1 MKIFVYDCNGGV
13 MTKKIIIIGGGIAG
27 VSAGV
32 YACLS
37 GYEVDI
43 YEKNSIIGGECT
55 GWNRKGLH
63 IDNCIHW
70 LTGTRKDTE
79 LYEVWCK
86 VGALSEDTEYVN
98 GDAFYSSV
106 SNGVKVTLWSDLER
120 TKTELLT
127 ISPEDRDE
135 IEKFIRY
142 VEYSKQCLFP
152 ANKPMDLW
160 TIKDYIKIGMAMKD
174 FGPISKEFRK
184 VSLEEYAGRFKHPAI
199 QKLMCDYLPNEY
211 CAYSFFVSYATG
223 VDGNG
228 NIPMGASLQMSL
240 RMANRCKELGGNI
253 HVDQIV
259 KSINVEKGKVVGIT
273 LGDNTRVKADYV
285 ISAVDTHTLF
295 NKLIDN
301 RYLPKSLKRAYESPE
316 KYPTISG
323 FQVAFGIPFDGRKQ
337 DETVFI
343 DIEPLKAGNTFIDR
357 MYVKI
362 YGYDEIYIK
371 DGKCVMQTCLT
382 QSDADYEYWKSLP
395 KRDYE
400 ENKKNLVAE
409 IMKRICNQFPAYE
422 DNIEYL
428 DAWTPLTYERYC
440 NAYHGSYMSFITTPQ
455 GKQIQLN
462 GRIKGIKNLYLA
474 GQWVNSPG
482 GLPVAVSSGKFAVQR
497 ILKSEKRD
505 ISI

>member
-1 MKIFVYDCNGGV
+1 
-13 MTKKIIIIGGGIAG
+13 
-27 VSAGV
+27 
-32 YACLS
+32 
-37 GYEVDI
+37 
-43 YEKNSIIGGECT
+43 
-55 GWNRKGLH
+55 
-63 IDNCIHW
+63 
-70 LTGTRKDTE
+70 
-79 LYEVWCK
+79 
-86 VGALSEDTEYVN
+86 
-98 GDAFYSSV
+98 
-106 SNGVKVTLWSDLER
+106 
-120 TKTELLT
+120 
-127 ISPEDRDE
+127 
-135 IEKFIRY
+135 
-142 VEYSKQCLFP
+142 
-152 ANKPMDLW
+152 
-160 TIKDYIKIGMAMKD
+160 
-174 FGPISKEFRK
+174 
-184 VSLEEYAGRFKHPAI
+184 
-199 QKLMCDYLPNEY
+199 
-211 CAYSFFVSYATG
+211 
-223 VDGNG
+223 
-228 NIPMGASLQMSL
+228 
-240 RMANRCKELGGNI
+240 
-253 HVDQIV
+253 
-259 KSINVEKGKVVGIT
+259 
-273 LGDNTRVKADYV
+273 
-285 ISAVDTHTLF
+285 
-295 NKLIDN
+295 
-301 RYLPKSLKRAYESPE
+301 
-316 KYPTISG
+316 
-323 FQVAFGIPFDGRKQ
+323 
-337 DETVFI
+337 
-343 DIEPLKAGNTFIDR
+343 